1 MPNMDGTG
9 PAGKGE
15 KTGRQM
21 GKCEGAA
28 PAVQLGGMCGRGMRM
43 GRRMGRGCG
52 KNMQRQ

>member
-1 MPNMDGTG
+1 MPGLDGTG
-9 PAGKGE
+9 PAGKGA

-21 GKCEGAA
+21 GKCEGAT

-52 KNMQRQ
+52 RNMQKQ